1 MNTIKNNGI
10 AFRKSILIP
19 IALLAGILLS
29 SFDLN
34 DVEYG
39 GRYVDLLNA
48 KFHDTDFFIK
58 FHVHDNIVSNTNR
71 YGYRPLV
78 RVSKTRVQIAE

>member
-48 KFHDTDFFIK
+48 KFHDTDFLLNFMFMITLFLTPIDTDIAHSCAFPK
-58 FHVHDNIVSNTNR
+58 
-71 YGYRPLV
+71 
-78 RVSKTRVQIAE
+78 RVCK